1 MTTALTT
8 EKRIL
13 TSIYCVSFAGPFV
26 STAITVA
33 IPQMAAEFGVLP
45 NRLSEMIAF
54 FLMVTAA
61 ALLPCGKLSDIYGR
75 RKVYTR
81 ALVVFLITTLAAG
94 FTPSLIWLLCC
105 YIAQGFALAAIYVSY
120 MPLLLATTAEDRQ
133 GHVLGRAVALTY
145 GGLSCGPV
153 MGGFLLQ
160 ALGWRCIFFVTA
172 GLILLSYIAIRPVR
186 DEWYAKGAPFVNIVS
201 TLLSAPAIMLCL
213 YGLSTASPVCIG
225 GGLGLLGLFV
235 FHESRSYHPI
245 LPLYIFRNLTFSLAN
260 LASFIQYSATY
271 AVSFLISLYAQ
282 LVLQLS
288 PALTGLLL
296 VVQPIFI
303 ALLSTKAGDLA
314 DTYGCQ
320 YLSALGLFLTT
331 LGLGGLGLTAT
342 HSLVT
347 LALFLCLI
355 GIGAAFF
362 GAPNNKAIMSSVKPA
377 YHGLAS
383 SMLALAR
390 NLGQAISMSL
400 VTLFLT
406 TQAARTSDY
415 SLVVTATTQTGFTV
429 FAILCATAMACALI
443 RRPQR

>member
-1 MTTALTT
+1 MTV

-13 TSIYCVSFAGPFV
+13 LSIYGVSFAGPFV
-26 STAITVA
+26 ATALTVA
-33 IPQMAAEFGVLP
+33 IPRMAAEFGVLP

-54 FLMVTAA
+54 FLMATAA

-75 RKVYTR
+75 RNIYTK
-81 ALVVFLITTLAAG
+81 ALLLFLGTTIAAAG
-94 FTPSLIWLLCC
+94 APTLPWLLGC
-105 YIAQGFALAAIYVSY
+105 YIIQGLALAAIYVSY
-120 MPLLLATTAEDRQ
+120 MPLLLAMTPEDRQ

-153 MGGFLLQ
+153 MGGLLLQ
-160 ALGWRCIFFVTA
+160 TVSWRYIFLITA
-172 GLILLSYIAIRPVR
+172 VLIAMSYVAIRPVKG
-186 DEWYAKGAPFVNIVS
+186 EWYAKGAPFVNIVS

-213 YGLSTASPVCIG
+213 YGISAASPLLWV
-225 GGLGLLGLFV
+225 GLVLLGLFI

-271 AVSFLISLYAQ
+271 AVSFLVSLYAQ
-282 LVLQLS
+282 LVLHLS
-288 PALTGLLL
+288 PAMTGLLL

-314 DTYGCQ
+314 DTYSGQ
-320 YLSALGLFLTT
+320 YVSAGGLFITT
-331 LGLGGLGLTAT
+331 LGLGALAFTDT

-347 LALFLCLI
+347 LTVYLGIL
-355 GIGAAFF
+355 GIGTALF
-362 GAPNNKAIMSSVKPA
+362 GAPNNKTIMSAVKPA
-377 YHGLAS
+377 YHGLAA

-390 NLGQAISMSL
+390 NLGQAISMAL

-406 TQAARTSDY
+406 SQAARLSDY
-415 SLVVTATTQTGFTV
+415 SLVVATTFHTAFLVFT
-429 FAILCATAMACALI
+429 ILCALAMVCSLI
-443 RRPQR
+443 RRQN